1 MKEIYR
7 GKIFKKAI
15 FLVFLALKMNRLVL
29 YTNMT
34 RENQR
39 LIAGDSNTTDA

>member
-1 MKEIYR
+1 MKEIYP
-7 GKIFKKAI
+7 GKIFKKTI
-15 FLVFLALKMNRLVL
+15 FLVFLPLKMNHLVF

-39 LIAGDSNTTDA
+39 LIADDSNTTDA